1 MIIPIKLEGASGSE
15 KAETLPVIT
24 FPRESGESILSKRD
38 FPRESVE
45 SILSK
50 RDKGLGD
57 ILSPILSKYFN
68 LRDSNRKDFRHL
80 LAKEHPL
87 HIETFKKDDENDK
100 YEVSVKLISS
110 SSSRVSN
117 CP

>member
-1 MIIPIKLEGASGSE
+1 MIIPIKLEGASGSD

-24 FPRESGESILSKRD
+24 FPRESG
-38 FPRESVE
+38 E

-68 LRDSNRKDFRHL
+68 LRDSTRKDFRHL

-87 HIETFKKDDENDK
+87 HIETFKKDDDNDK
-100 YEVSVKLISS
+100 YEVSVRLITSSS
-110 SSSRVSN
+110 SSSRVSH